1 MENTQDD
8 TPAHAQ
14 NSRSHS
20 YLFSQLGNTRES
32 NDLCSPNAASDRSVS
47 VTANFPLIQNQYN
60 MPAYFH
66 SRSAMAVGGTASATN
81 CYLPQTSQ
89 LAAAAAVGMLQA
101 NVPCLMDRE
110 SEGRR
115 EDYDMLVDPLNPAN
129 QFGLVRSWIAQQQQH
144 HQVAE
149 CSPPADNFSNLY
161 TQISSCGFTGGPIPS
176 CFNQQH
182 NGFASTLPISPTGT
196 PVPAM
201 GPMSGKGVAASYSV
215 AAQHLSQMGSQMF
228 GSMGNSVG
236 CIFDNAAVAM
246 ATAPVPFGRGNNP
259 GIFNSGQTSGVHRY
273 SQRPPRMEV
282 VSARFEKQ
290 PPNNLRK
297 SNFFH
302 FVIALYDQNRHP
314 IEVER
319 AAFVDFVEK
328 DKEPEGEKTNN
339 GIHYRARLIFSNGLQ
354 QDQDLYVRLVDSAT
368 KQPIAY
374 EGQDKNPEMC
384 RVLLTHE
391 VMCSRCCEKKSCG
404 NRNETPSD
412 PVVLDRY
419 FLKFFMKCN
428 QNCLKNAGNPRDM
441 RRFQVAISCSPAIER
456 KLLCISDNMFV
467 HNNSKHGRRTRRVD
481 PADGV
486 CPPVT
491 PIIKALSPNEGW
503 ITGGETV
510 TVIGENFFHGLQV
523 IFGSTAVWG
532 ELLTPHAMRVQTP
545 PRHLPGIVD
554 VTMAYKNKTF
564 CKNNPGRFAYMSIT
578 DPTIEYGFQ
587 RLCKIIPRHPGDPE
601 RLPREII
608 LKRAADLAEAL
619 YTMPSRNITFGS
631 TLFATCPE
639 IEAQELKSADSRIQR
654 LASSPKPNSLTR
666 GATFGGPSMTNFLA
680 LSAQNG
686 IGFPYAYDSI
696 DQPALR
702 HHLVAQDTMLNQ
714 SGYGF
719 DPKHLD
725 SGGTCGSQMI
735 RSMSDSTSVIHDEVV
750 SMSQHSASSA
760 GSSGIESVQSERHD
774 DADSCSPDSN
784 SCNVAQHSQTQKDH
798 AFQGG
803 QAEGHAVRSAK
814 RPRCDWIGNDS
825 RRGYRKSTGYTPQ
838 LIGSNVINLPE
849 HEELHAVR
857 QQTDQTPILKSR
869 PRRISDVPVRDAVD
883 ADDHDS
889 NEQPSPK
896 QRLMLKEDRT
906 TLADTCV
913 DTDLLGRKDGTKVI
927 NPGNS
932 PALYSLETFS
942 NKNQDHAEQNRFPIT
957 VPVTTNVGMPAANS
971 KWDPY
976 ANICP
981 PT

>member
-1 MENTQDD
+1 MESTQDD

-32 NDLCSPNAASDRSVS
+32 NDLCSPNATSDRSVS
-47 VTANFPLIQNQYN
+47 VTTNFPLIQNQYN

-66 SRSAMAVGGTASATN
+66 SRSSMAVGGTSTANNS
-81 CYLPQTSQ
+81 YLPQTSQ

-129 QFGLVRSWIAQQQQH
+129 QFGLVRSWIAQQQQQH

-149 CSPPADNFSNLY
+149 CSPPVDNFSNLY

-182 NGFASTLPISPTGT
+182 NGFAPTLPISPTGT

-441 RRFQVAISCSPAIER
+441 RRFQIPTFLSKVAISCSPAIER

-532 ELLTPHAMRVQTP
+532 EVSPNHEAALNRMYFKTSLSVPLRFFHTLSPQLLTPHAMRVQTP

-564 CKNNPGRFAYMSIT
+564 CKNNPAIT

-619 YTMPSRNITFGS
+619 YTMPSRNIAFGS
-631 TLFATCPE
+631 TLFAACPE
-639 IEAQELKSADSRIQR
+639 IEPQELKSADTRIQR
-654 LASSPKPNSLTR
+654 LASSPKPNSLAR

-696 DQPALR
+696 DQPTLR
-702 HHLVAQDTMLNQ
+702 HQLVTQDTMLNQ

-725 SGGTCGSQMI
+725 SGGTCSSQMI

-774 DADSCSPDSN
+774 DADSGSPDSN
-784 SCNVAQHSQTQKDH
+784 TCNVAQHSQTQKDH
-798 AFQGG
+798 AFQGS
-803 QAEGHAVRSAK
+803 QAEGHTGRSAK

-849 HEELHAVR
+849 HEELHSVR
-857 QQTDQTPILKSR
+857 HQADQTPILKSR
-869 PRRISDVPVRDAVD
+869 PRRISDVPLRDAVD
-883 ADDHDS
+883 AADHDS

-896 QRLMLKEDRT
+896 QRLMLKENRT

-913 DTDLLGRKDGTKVI
+913 DTDLLGRKDGTK
-927 NPGNS
+927 
-932 PALYSLETFS
+932 
-942 NKNQDHAEQNRFPIT
+942 
-957 VPVTTNVGMPAANS
+957 
-971 KWDPY
+971 
-976 ANICP
+976 
-981 PT
+981 